1 MSIVKSF
8 SVGNGDMFYIK
19 HNSDNF
25 SVIDCCLDD
34 SNKERIIEEIENESF
49 GIGIKRFISTHPD
62 DDHIKG
68 LKYFD
73 DETNIINFYCVNNE
87 ATKDD
92 ETEDFIRYCELRD
105 RDNSFYLSE
114 GCSRKW
120 MNISDEERGCA
131 GINVIWPIIDNEEY
145 KKELE
150 NVKSGQSPN
159 NISPIFRYSIEDGVV
174 IMWMGDI
181 EHDFIEKVKD
191 NIDFPEVTILF
202 APHHGRKSGKLPSDV
217 LAALNPKIVVI
228 GEAPSEHLNYYD
240 GYNTITQNSAGDITF
255 ECLSDKIRIYVS
267 KSNYSV
273 DFLTTEKSYNPNFD
287 NYIGTLNL

>member
-131 GINVIWPIIDNEEY
+131 GINVIWPIIDNEEH

-159 NISPIFRYSIEDGVV
+159 NISPIFRYSLENGVV
-174 IMWMGDI
+174 MMWMGDI
-181 EHDFIEKVKD
+181 EHDFLEKVKD
-191 NIDFPEVTILF
+191 SISFPEVDILF
-202 APHHGRKSGKLPSDV
+202 APHHGRKSGKIPSDV
-217 LAALNPKIVVI
+217 LAALNPKIIVI
-228 GEAPSEHLNYYD
+228 GEAPSKYLNYYE

-255 ECLSDKIRIYVS
+255 ECLSNKVKIYVS
-267 KSNYSV
+267 NSNYSV